1 MGTKLLTKLVADAL
15 TMVLQQRRP
24 PKGVIHHSDR
34 GSQYCSDAYQ
44 ALLTKY
50 GFICSMS
57 GKGNCY
63 DNAVMESFYHTLK
76 VELVYGQRYLTRGE
90 AQTAVFDYVEIFYK
104 RQRLHSSLDYQ
115 TPEAFERAA

>member
-1 MGTKLLTKLVADAL
+1 MVASA
-15 TMVLQQRRP
+15 
-24 PKGVIHHSDR
+24 
-34 GSQYCSDAYQ
+34 
-44 ALLTKY
+44 
-50 GFICSMS
+50 S

-76 VELVYGQRYLTRGE
+76 VEMIYGRRYRTRSE
-90 AQTAVFDYVEIFYK
+90 AQTAVFDYIEIFYN